1 MHVCASALTAVR
13 RIHANA
19 ASSMLRPVA
28 DNNSS
33 KALKEGHVKEFKLEK
48 IITNS
53 LSWVIGGAQGSGV
66 DSAANIFSRAC
77 AIGGLHLFGKREYY
91 SNIKG
96 EHSYFTVRVSD
107 EPLRSHVDEINM
119 LVSFDAETIF
129 RHFEEV
135 TASGAIIYDSD
146 IINTSLDEVPTVDD
160 PAAVRIKKV
169 LEKAGLGFTV
179 QDALEYA
186 KRRGAIL
193 FPMPFFQI
201 LQEFAQKAEDPAL
214 SKLTRMVNVM
224 AISASMAIMD
234 FDSEVLSRAIQFIFR
249 TKKKVADLN
258 VRASI
263 HTYNYAKAK
272 FPGSNFSYRLK
283 TKPPQ
288 PDIIIVQ
295 GNQSSALGKMVAG
308 CRFQTYYPI
317 TPASDDSEFL
327 EANEILD
334 LYDSPG
340 KKGST
345 VVMQTEDEISA
356 ITMAIGSALTGVRAA
371 TATSGPGFSLMAE
384 ALGWAGMNEVPLV
397 VSLYQRTGPSTG
409 LPTRHEQGDLNFA
422 INAGHGEF
430 PRIVFASGDIEES
443 FYDSIKVFNFAD
455 RYQMPVIHMLDK
467 AIANSLITCKN
478 FNVNKVAIDR
488 GLRVKQI
495 TEEDKGVA
503 GNYLRFKLSNNNPIS
518 PMVVLGTK
526 NAIFWNSGDE
536 HTQEGHITEDPEI
549 RVQMMDKRMTKLDV
563 AIKEIPDEDKAV
575 DYGSGG
581 DTVIISWGSTK
592 GAILDMLDRLAAEG
606 IKVRYIQVR
615 LMHPFPSEL
624 VKSMLKDAKT
634 VIDIE
639 MNYSGQLGSLVRQ
652 YTGLEA
658 NYQIV
663 KYNGRPMS
671 LDEVYNGVKRIIRGD
686 APRRQVLRSGA

>member
-1 MHVCASALTAVR
+1 M
-13 RIHANA
+13 
-19 ASSMLRPVA
+19 
-28 DNNSS
+28 
-33 KALKEGHVKEFKLEK
+33 EK
-48 IITNS
+48 TITNS

-129 RHFEEV
+129 RHFQEV
-135 TASGAIIYDSD
+135 TPGGAIIYDSD
-146 IINTSLDEVPTVDD
+146 IVRTLLDEVPTVDD
-160 PAAVRIKKV
+160 LATARIKKV
-169 LEKAGLGFTV
+169 LEKAGLGFTI
-179 QDALEYA
+179 QDALDYA
-186 KRRGAIL
+186 KRSGVIL
-193 FPMPFFQI
+193 FPIPFFQ
-201 LQEFAQKAEDPAL
+201 LLHEFAQKANDPAL
-214 SKLTRMVNVM
+214 SRLTRMVNVM
-224 AISASMAIMD
+224 ALSASMAIMD
-234 FDSEVLSRAIQFIFR
+234 FDSEVLARAIQFIFR

-258 VRASI
+258 VQASV

-272 FPGSNFSYRLK
+272 FAGSKFNYCLK
-283 TKPPQ
+283 TKPAQ
-288 PDIIIVQ
+288 PDMIVIQ

-334 LYDSPG
+334 LYDSG

-345 VVMQTEDEISA
+345 VVIQTEDEIAA
-356 ITMAIGSALTGVRAA
+356 ITMAIGSALTGVRTA

-384 ALGWAGMNEVPLV
+384 ALGWAGMNEVPV
-397 VSLYQRTGPSTG
+397 VISLYQRAGPSTG

-430 PRIVFASGDIEES
+430 PRIVLASGDIEES
-443 FYDSIKVFNFAD
+443 FYDTIKAFNFAD

-488 GLRVKQI
+488 GFRIKQI
-495 TEEDKGVA
+495 TKEDKGVA
-503 GNYLRFKLSNNNPIS
+503 GNYLRFKLSNNPIS
-518 PMVVLGTK
+518 PMVVLGTED
-526 NAIFWNSGDE
+526 AIFWNSGDE
-536 HTQEGHITEDPEI
+536 HTEEGHITEDPEM
-549 RVQMMDKRMTKLDV
+549 RVKMMDKRMTKMDI
-563 AIKEIPDEDKAV
+563 AISEIPDEDKAV
-575 DYGSGG
+575 AYGSG
-581 DTVIISWGSTK
+581 DSVIISWGSTK
-592 GAILDMLDRLAAEG
+592 GVILDAMDKLAVEG
-606 IKVRYIQVR
+606 MKVKYIQIR

-634 VIDIE
+634 IINIE
-639 MNYSGQLGSLVRQ
+639 MNYTGQLASLLRQ
-652 YTGLEA
+652 HTGLET
-658 NYQIV
+658 NYYIV

-671 LDEVYNGVKRIIRGD
+671 LEEVYNSVRRIIHGD